1 MAKKKK
7 DAPEE
12 VPLKS
17 SASTSAR
24 DLPVAIL
31 EWLALLAAC
40 WIFAGTLP
48 PDVGESH
55 YLCKAKRFWDETYCR
70 GDLFLDSPAP
80 HWLFYVTV
88 GWLTK
93 FCSLESTAL
102 ISRAVAFAWLAF
114 AWQQLNW
121 TLFQRRWISLL
132 VGGLWLLGLHRF
144 HLAGEW
150 VVGGIEAKSFAYSCL
165 FLGLANLARGSWPKV
180 WLWFGA
186 AAAFHVIVGGWA
198 VVAAGLPLMWRI
210 AKDGWKISAV
220 EIGCLILG
228 GLLALVGVIP
238 GLSMNSGA
246 TPDEAGQ
253 GHVIYAYVR
262 LGHHLPFHR
271 FEHLYMARH
280 GLLIVLAIALMGT
293 RTRSEAEGRV
303 EWWCWGTLA
312 IALFGVVI
320 DQLGPSRLG
329 LAGTASLL
337 RFYFFRLSDMA
348 LPLLVAIEIAARCL
362 DALEAPTTSRGT
374 KQAWLLLA
382 IFFAFGHLA
391 YTAYEHRAWPIPP
404 AIRPVALPV
413 TGATKIQATSVDVE
427 AEGDID
433 APAATVGRRADLTA
447 TQKWWRDMRI
457 LGAWAESETDPGN
470 LFLTPPS
477 QQVFKWYASRP
488 EVGTWKDI
496 PQDARGLIE
505 WYRRMKDL
513 IASEDAEIS
522 PDMPT
527 GERLVALARKYNARF
542 IVIDRTRDPTPPLA
556 PRVYPPVMTSD
567 ATFAV
572 YEVKP
577 LSKAESPKKPQS
589 PVKPK
594 SDTESR

>member
-1 MAKKKK
+1 LAKKKK

-12 VPLKS
+12 APLKS

-24 DLPVAIL
+24 HLPASIL

-40 WIFAGTLP
+40 WIFASTLP

-55 YLCKAKRFWDETYCR
+55 YLCKAKRFWDESYCR

-93 FCSLESTAL
+93 FCSLEATAL

-114 AWQQLNW
+114 AWQRLSW
-121 TLFQRRWISLL
+121 AVFDRRWISLL
-132 VGGLWLLGLHRF
+132 TGGLWLLGLHRL

-165 FLGLANLARGSWPKV
+165 FLGLANLARGTWPKV

-198 VVAAGLPLMWRI
+198 VVAAGVPLVLRLK
-210 AKDGWKISAV
+210 KDGWKTSAI
-220 EIGCLILG
+220 EIACLVLG
-228 GLLALVGVIP
+228 GLIALVGVIP

-246 TPDEAGQ
+246 SPDEARQ
-253 GHVIYAYVR
+253 GHIIYTYVR

-271 FEHLYMARH
+271 FEHLYMVRH
-280 GLLIVLAIALMGT
+280 GLFIVLAIALMAT
-293 RTRSEAEGRV
+293 RKRSEPEGRV

-312 IALFGVVI
+312 IALCGVAI
-320 DQLGPSRLG
+320 DQLDSRLIS
-329 LAGTASLL
+329 LAGRASLL
-337 RFYFFRLSDMA
+337 RFYFFRLSDMSV
-348 LPLLVAIEIAARCL
+348 PLLVAIEITARCL
-362 DALEAPTTSRGT
+362 NTLESQSTSRGT
-374 KQAWLLLA
+374 RQAWLLLA
-382 IFFAFGHLA
+382 IVFAFGHLA
-391 YTAYEHRAWPIPP
+391 FTAYEHRAWPIPP

-413 TGATKIQATSVDVE
+413 MGSPAIVDVQ
-427 AEGDID
+427 ADGDID
-433 APAATVGRRADLTA
+433 APAAIVGRKADLAA
-447 TQKWWRDMRI
+447 TQKWWRDMRT
-457 LGAWAESETDPGN
+457 LGAWAKSETDPDD

-505 WYRRMKDL
+505 WHKRMHDL
-513 IASEDAEIS
+513 IASEEAAVS
-522 PDMPT
+522 PEMPT
-527 GERLVALARKYNARF
+527 DERLVALARKYNARF
-542 IVIDRTRDPTPPLA
+542 IVIDRTRDPTPPRA

-567 ATFAV
+567 TTFAV

-577 LSKAESPKKPQS
+577 LAKSKS
-589 PVKPK
+589 K
-594 SDTESR
+594 SGPDTEPR